1 MKKNLL
7 SYSTNVH
14 PAESLDDLSRSLRDF
29 VAPIMHRSLENDGTS
44 KAFAPTNLRIGMRQ
58 ADEILQ
64 HPALPSNSALSDE
77 ILKAPPS
84 PACEGFLRTLDETK
98 LDVVGEADG
107 EVLLFDLG

>member
-14 PAESLDDLSRSLRDF
+14 PAESLDDLTRSLREY
-29 VAPIMHRSLENDGTS
+29 VGPIMHRSLDSCGSS
-44 KAFAPTNLRIGMRQ
+44 KDFAPTNLRIGMRQ

-84 PACEGFLRTLDETK
+84 AACEAFLRTLDETN
-98 LDVVGEADG
+98 LDVVSINAFPIRD
-107 EVLLFDLG
+107 F